1 MTIRYFGVEAKLFTL
16 ATSFFSMPGD
26 RGRLTVQCAEESPPS
41 TSSVDRRKSVAREGR
56 QGRRNDTVRNE
67 DESVAE
73 DVVAGFGET
82 ATPHR
87 SKSKHGRTLSQMPL
101 KQKGAYG
108 GDLAPFILFQISH
121 YAELLNR

>member
-1 MTIRYFGVEAKLFTL
+1 ML
-16 ATSFFSMPGD
+16 S
-26 RGRLTVQCAEESPPS
+26 AEESPPS

-108 GDLAPFILFQISH
+108 GDLASLFYISG
-121 YAELLNR
+121 YTFSTVQLISDPALIQYPIPACKKSESFMTLKK